1 MKLSLLG
8 LFGLLETITI
18 PDLAGMEVFGAEMS
32 GWLNDEAQRLWF
44 FGLVCGVLG
53 GLLRIVALG
62 AERAVPETGAG
73 YSAVGD
79 EDTKGEKVVKEGE
92 KEELR
97 AESGKDS
104 ADTKKGGKEAVE
116 KERRARAGEK
126 RALARKV
133 AADAVDMVLPVSI
146 LGWVEIEPVTV
157 GAAMFVS
164 TVVSGYD
171 VWKGVGV
178 QMRASKAKA

>member
-18 PDLAGMEVFGAEMS
+18 PDLAGMDVFGAETS
-32 GWLNDEAQRLWF
+32 VWLNDEAQRLWF
-44 FGLVCGVLG
+44 FGLACGVLG
-53 GLLRIVALG
+53 GLLRIVSMG

-97 AESGKDS
+97 AESGK
-104 ADTKKGGKEAVE
+104 ADRGKKGGKEAVE
-116 KERRARAGEK
+116 EERNARAAAK
-126 RALARKV
+126 RGLVRKV
-133 AADAVDMVLPVSI
+133 AADAVDMVLPVSV
-146 LGWVEIEPVTV
+146 LGWVEIEPVVV

-171 VWKGVGV
+171 VWKGIGV
-178 QMRASKAKA
+178 QMRASKTKA